1 MASTEIQALK
11 IIWKNER
18 KASLFK
24 IAKELK
30 ISTDYSHLIC
40 RDLVKDKFVE
50 FFEREYKITDLGKKE
65 LEKLGIIERIKTTTH
80 PPHPLAKGGPLVI
93 KPQKPKR
100 KVRKIT
106 PHQKLRFG
114 TGQAITKLSGLSPK
128 LIEVLKK
135 KGFKTL
141 EDIATTSV
149 SRLIEIIEGLKLQ
162 KAAEMINGAR
172 AKLRKEGKEYLWEK

>member
-65 LEKLGIIERIKTTTH
+65 LEKLG
-80 PPHPLAKGGPLVI
+80 VI
-93 KPQKPKR
+93 GKVEKVVKPKKPKRPQKPKR

-128 LIEVLKK
+128 LIEALKK